1 MVQQVFKKFF
11 IYTLFL
17 FFSLNCFAKNQTI
30 QDIENYLN
38 NIKYLKANFLQDDK
52 ADSELVEGV
61 LYISRPG
68 KLRLDYLNPF
78 EASLYTN
85 NKLTIY
91 YDKDLD
97 EITNLPTSKTPL
109 HFLLKDKISVSDNDV
124 KLVNFEETKT
134 DVEIA
139 FQEKDKE
146 EQGTLILKFTKNPI
160 NLKSISLL
168 NELNQEIEITL
179 FDVDNKEIKNSVFN
193 FDNPR
198 LKKKI

>member
-1 MVQQVFKKFF
+1 MFKKFF
-11 IYTLFL
+11 IYTLLL

-109 HFLLKDKISVSDNDV
+109 HFLLKDKVSVSDNDV

>member
-1 MVQQVFKKFF
+1 MFKKFF

-30 QDIENYLN
+30 QDIE
-38 NIKYLKANFLQDDK
+38 
-52 ADSELVEGV
+52 
-61 LYISRPG
+61 
-68 KLRLDYLNPF
+68 DYLNPF
-78 EASLYTN
+78 KASLYTN

-124 KLVNFEETKT
+124 KLVNFEETNT
-134 DVEIA
+134 DVEIS

-168 NELNQEIEITL
+168 NELNHEIEITL
-179 FDVDNKEIKNSVFN
+179 FDVDNKEIKKSVFN